1 MPDFNFDGIESTTYG
16 AFIMFFFIIYALKI
30 FMDKLEDIEML
41 LIKIRDSTR
50 WASLSEREKNEES
63 GEFLPP
69 DI

>member
-1 MPDFNFDGIESTTYG
+1 MPDFNFDGIESTTYW
-16 AFIMFFFIIYALKI
+16 AFLMFFFIIYALQK

-41 LIKIRDSTR
+41 LMEIRDSTR